1 MVLVSTTQKGKPMA
15 NLDFSDMQTE
25 ADLDGYSPLKDGT
38 YHMVVLECD
47 DSFTK
52 FADSIMLECE
62 VLTGTVAGQTGKKV
76 KTFFNNP
83 SPSHKDGGRF
93 CRQRQG
99 RLAMVL
105 GLIDS
110 SAFGKQ
116 VSVDFTRA
124 AGRQLMATVKSEQ
137 KSDGGK
143 SYPSIDGM
151 AFGALTDPAYAEI
164 PKDADALRMAGV
176 AVSNTKPAQPQPAP
190 IATAAPVAA
199 MAAAPAADPFAG
211 L

>member
-1 MVLVSTTQKGKPMA
+1 MA
-15 NLDFSDMQTE
+15 NLDFSDTQTE

-38 YHMVVLECD
+38 YHLVVLECD

-52 FADSIMLECE
+52 FHDSIMLECE

-83 SPSHKDGGRF
+83 SPNHKDGGRF

-116 VSVDFTRA
+116 VSVDFTKA

-151 AFGALTDPAYAEI
+151 AFGTLTDPAYAEI
-164 PKDADALRMAGV
+164 PKDVDALRMAGV
-176 AVSNTKPAQPQPAP
+176 SVAQ
-190 IATAAPVAA
+190 PVAA
-199 MAAAPAADPFAG
+199 APAPQSAPMATSAPVSASAPTPAMAAAAPAADPFAG